1 MALAIKATNS
11 RDDANRNHL
20 IKRYSFNE
28 HHRNGSGVVGEA
40 QCFQTSCGAFYATV
54 FVDDHLETWPLKS
67 AQVRRLIRR
76 QLFLQRGEI
85 PSDTKIKNLLDT
97 VSAFAD
103 EQHEV
108 HVRFAGHGGEAYLDL
123 GGPNWEQ
130 VRITTGGWSVIS
142 SLESPV
148 KFTRPSE
155 AMTLPYPEPGG
166 SLEAI
171 RDILNL
177 DRNEHEWM
185 MLVSWLVG
193 TFQPAGAYP
202 ILFIYGEQGS
212 AKSTAT
218 RLIRSLVD
226 PSTMPSRTLPR
237 SERDLS
243 IAASRAWMLAYDNV
257 STLSPKLSDAFC
269 RLATGGGFATRQ
281 LYTDTD
287 EIILTSKR
295 PIIMNGI
302 TNFAERQDL
311 MDRGIVVNMPTIAE
325 KNRRPER
332 DIEREW
338 EAVKPRVLGALCD
351 AVAEGL
357 RNINEIALVNPPRMA
372 DFAHWVS
379 AVEPGLP
386 WENGRFLNEYE
397 RNRFHVQDLA
407 LEAEPVALAILEFMT
422 DREEWIG
429 TASELLTILSE
440 LVRGEQRRLASWPKA
455 PHILSGRIKR
465 SSAYLRARDVEVEWA
480 KSGTRTITLHKRS
493 AEAPKASKGT
503 N

>member
-1 MALAIKATNS
+1 MALAIGATNPC
-11 RDDANRNHL
+11 DDATRNHL
-20 IKRYSFNE
+20 SKTYSYYE
-28 HHRNGSGVVGEA
+28 HQNRQGAGVVGELK
-40 QCFQTSCGAFYATV
+40 CFKTSCGAYYVTV
-54 FVDDHLETWPLKS
+54 FVDDHLETWPLFS
-67 AQVRRLIRR
+67 APVYRIARR
-76 QLFLQRGEI
+76 QSYLQRGEI
-85 PSDTKIKNLLDT
+85 LSNTKIKNELLT
-97 VSAFAD
+97 ASAFAD

-108 HVRFAGHGGEAYLDL
+108 YVRFAGHGDEAYLDL
-123 GGPNWEQ
+123 GGPKWEQ

-148 KFTRPSE
+148 KFTRPNE
-155 AMTLPYPEPGG
+155 AMPLPYPEPGG

-177 DRNEHEWM
+177 DQNEHEWM

-202 ILFIYGEQGS
+202 LLFIYGEQGS

-226 PSTMPSRTLPR
+226 PSTIPLRTLPR

-295 PIIMNGI
+295 PIVMNGI

-332 DIEREW
+332 EIEREW
-338 EAVKPRVLGALCD
+338 KAVKPRVLGALCD
-351 AVAEGL
+351 AMAEGL
-357 RNINEIALVNPPRMA
+357 RNVNELRLDNPPRMA

-386 WENGRFLNEYE
+386 WDNGRFLDEYE
-397 RNRFHVQDLA
+397 RNRFHVQELA

-440 LVRGEQRRLASWPKA
+440 LVRVEQRRLASWPKA
-455 PHILSGRIKR
+455 PHTLSGRIKR
-465 SSAYLRARDVEVEWA
+465 STAYLRARDVEVEFA
-480 KSGTRTITLHKRS
+480 KSGTRTVTLRKRS
-493 AEAPKASKGT
+493 A
-503 N
+503 

>member
-1 MALAIKATNS
+1 VALAIKAPIPNC
-11 RDDANRNHL
+11 DNEKNNHVS
-20 IKRYSFNE
+20 KKYSYYYNKHQNE
-28 HHRNGSGVVGEA
+28 KAGGVEENI
-40 QCFQTSCGAFYATV
+40 FKNSCGTFYVTV
-54 FVDDHLETWPLKS
+54 FVDDHLETWSLFS
-67 AQVRRLIRR
+67 APVYRLVRRE
-76 QLFLQRGEI
+76 LFLQRGET
-85 PSDTKIKNLLDT
+85 PSDTKIKNELKTL
-97 VSAFAD
+97 SSLA
-103 EQHEV
+103 EKRHEV
-108 HVRFAGHGGEAYLDL
+108 HVRFAGHGSEAYLDL
-123 GGPNWEQ
+123 GGDKWEQ
-130 VRITTGGWSVIS
+130 VRITADGWSVIS

-148 KFTRPSE
+148 KFTRPNE
-155 AMTLPYPEPGG
+155 ALPLPYPEPGG

-193 TFQPAGAYP
+193 TLQPAGAYP
-202 ILFIYGEQGS
+202 LLFIYGEQGS

-218 RLIRSLVD
+218 QLIRSLVD
-226 PSTMPSRTLPR
+226 PSTIPLRTLPR

-325 KNRRPER
+325 RNRKPER

-338 EAVKPRVLGALCD
+338 KAVKPRVLGALCD
-351 AVAEGL
+351 AVVEGL
-357 RNINEIALVNPPRMA
+357 RNVNELRLDNPPRMA

-386 WENGRFLNEYE
+386 WDNGRFLDEYE

-455 PHILSGRIKR
+455 PHTLSGRIKR
-465 SSAYLRARDVEVEWA
+465 TTAYLRARDIEVEFA
-480 KSGTRTITLHKRS
+480 KSGKRTVTLRKRS
-493 AEAPKASKGT
+493 D
-503 N
+503 